1 MANDVT
7 VNPQI
12 TDAVTQT
19 NVKLVGEAP
28 AEAIGVTTQALAHAI
43 GLAMENATQAQG
55 GMQQVNNASTS
66 AVMALIM
73 QAVPQAAA
81 STPPAPTPPV

>member
-1 MANDVT
+1 MANGAL
-7 VNPQI
+7 VNSQV

-19 NVKLVGEAP
+19 NVKVLGEAP
-28 AEAIGVTTQALAHAI
+28 AEALAIAMQAMGHAT

-55 GMQQVNNASTS
+55 GMQQINNTSTS

-73 QAVPQAAA
+73 QAAPAA
-81 STPPAPTPPV
+81 